1 MSEAASD
8 IAEEVRSWIGEPRYA
23 SEAEFDV
30 ERGYIYTSCAS
41 VENGNPLF
49 WDEKVAAEL
58 AGGPV
63 APPTMLQVWVRPHSW
78 TPSGTE
84 QPLALQLHFDLK
96 EALGYPEGVT
106 TENEIVYGQ
115 PVRPGDRLR
124 SRQVLRSISDVKTT
138 RLGTGRF
145 WVIDVECFNQ
155 RGEWV
160 GTDSMTLFGYRR
172 GE

>member
-1 MSEAASD
+1 MSGGP
-8 IAEEVRSWIGEPRYA
+8 AEIPAEVRAWIGEPRYEW
-23 SEAEFDV
+23 EAEFDV

-49 WDEKVAAEL
+49 WDDKLAAEL
-58 AGGPV
+58 TGGPV
-63 APPTMLQVWVRPHSW
+63 APPTMLQAWVRPHYW
-78 TPSGTE
+78 TPGDTE

-106 TENEIVYGQ
+106 TDNEVVYGQ
-115 PVRPGDRLR
+115 VVRPGDRIH

-138 RLGTGRF
+138 KLGTGRF

-160 GTDSMTLFGYRR
+160 GTDTMTLFGYRR
-172 GE
+172 EE